1 MRVLRDVRLRQ
12 SESGSAAVGAESAKW
27 SRLGGIKAN
36 GNPRA
41 KIGGMGASI
50 VLLNTRVRGSIATTP
65 PHGNVGD
72 GKHTNFA
79 WDSRVPEREWKRVS
93 GLGYVGGAKNMM
105 PGGLDER
112 VTERTHMWP
121 DFVGI

>member
-12 SESGSAAVGAESAKW
+12 GESGSAAVGAESAKW
-27 SRLGGIKAN
+27 SRLSRIVAN

-41 KIGGMGASI
+41 KIGGMGASV

-65 PHGNVGD
+65 PHGNVGGD
-72 GKHTNFA
+72 KHTNFA
-79 WDSRVPEREWKRVS
+79 RDSRIPEREWKKVS
-93 GLGYVGGAKNMM
+93 GLGCVGGANMM
-105 PGGLDER
+105 PGGLDES